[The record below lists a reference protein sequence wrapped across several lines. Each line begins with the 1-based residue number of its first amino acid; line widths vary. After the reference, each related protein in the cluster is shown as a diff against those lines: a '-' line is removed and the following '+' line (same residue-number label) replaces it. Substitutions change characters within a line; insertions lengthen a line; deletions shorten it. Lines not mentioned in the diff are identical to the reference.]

1 MVILQVAKLRLNKI
15 DDNILVCKC
24 DMGAGHFSQTGRFD
38 MLKEDAMDMS
48 FVLKVLGLTLQ
59 EPFAL
64 DK

>member
-1 MVILQVAKLRLNKI
+1 MILQVAKLRLNKT